1 MLTKR
6 RSDGTWTCEGIDL
19 KEVEP
24 AVYGALCKLRDYERT
39 GLNPSDF
46 RSSSYD
52 NKYMYK
58 VMYENK
64 QGKQLYIL
72 CETDDEAREM
82 QMNLEA
88 LGYRNV
94 VRNIFNWQVLID
106 SRE

>member
-6 RSDGTWTCEGIDL
+6 LPDGSWSCKGVDL
-19 KEVEP
+19 RDVDP
-24 AVYGALCKLRDYERT
+24 VIYGALCKLRDYERT

-46 RSSSYD
+46 RSSSYE

-72 CETDDEAREM
+72 CENDEEAHEM
-82 QMNLEA
+82 EMNLEA
-88 LGYRNV
+88 LGYRDII
-94 VRNIFNWQVLID
+94 RDRFSRQVLMD
-106 SRE
+106 ARE